1 MLNTNFSATHAPL
14 ALLFL
19 GMAIVIMWFSAKVV
33 GVPRVGLF
41 QCVIAAIGVSV
52 LMGATMTALSA
63 FGLPGVI
70 TLLVIALMGSV
81 AILRAVFR
89 IPTLPAFL
97 VWVVNIMVQVLIMAM
112 FTRML
117 VTDAPVTPPGT

>member
-1 MLNTNFSATHAPL
+1 MNPNFSSTHAPL

-33 GVPRVGLF
+33 GVRRVTLF

-63 FGLPGVI
+63 FALPGVI
-70 TLLVIALMGSV
+70 MLLVVALVGSV
-81 AILRAVFR
+81 AILRAVFH

-97 VWVVNIMVQVLIMAM
+97 IWVVNVMVQVLIMAM

-117 VTDAPVTPPGT
+117 ISEAPVTPPGT